1 VTLLAFGMVA
11 TFMALIMSKRL
22 SPLTALIVVPIVFG
36 LLAGF
41 TTALGPMTLDGI
53 KALAPT
59 GVMLLFAI
67 LYFAIMLDA
76 GLFDPF
82 VALVLR
88 IVQGDPAR
96 VVLGTAV
103 IALLVSLDGDG
114 SVPRPDRRPNSP
126 RGTPAR
132 WRSRRSP
139 LPSAREAGDRGL
151 YSPHLD

>member
-1 VTLLAFGMVA
+1 MTLLAFGMVA

-41 TTALGPMTLDGI
+41 TTALGPMMLDGI

-96 VVLGTAV
+96 VVLGRAV

-132 WRSRRSP
+132 WRSRRSS